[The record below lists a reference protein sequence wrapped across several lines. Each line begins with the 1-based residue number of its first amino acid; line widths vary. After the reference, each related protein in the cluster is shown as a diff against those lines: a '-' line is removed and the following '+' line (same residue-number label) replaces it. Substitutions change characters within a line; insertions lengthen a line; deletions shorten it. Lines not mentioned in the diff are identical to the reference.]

1 MSGKS
6 ARQVGSPPVSC
17 TAPSVPTARAMTS
30 YMAPISSSVGSPVG
44 SSALM
49 KHTGQC
55 RLQARV
61 TSISSSVPRR
71 SWRAQVP
78 QPVGQGDEAAQ
89 LGLGGVLGSASEVSQ
104 R

>member
-1 MSGKS
+1 
-6 ARQVGSPPVSC
+6 
-17 TAPSVPTARAMTS
+17 
-30 YMAPISSSVGSPVG
+30 
-44 SSALM
+44 M

-78 QPVGQGDEAAQ
+78 QPVGQGDETAQ